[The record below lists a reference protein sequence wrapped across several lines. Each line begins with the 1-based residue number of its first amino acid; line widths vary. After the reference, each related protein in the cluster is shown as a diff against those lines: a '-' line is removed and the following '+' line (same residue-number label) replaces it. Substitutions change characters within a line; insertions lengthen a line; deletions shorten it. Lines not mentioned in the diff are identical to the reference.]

1 MMHGREKSDLAIV
14 AMKHGE
20 QSGAIRRG
28 VGGAKGGDQ
37 GECEPAK
44 APSGRRAGQ
53 TCHRRWSAYGKHLP
67 SHTQGG
73 SRMRESRTY
82 GSVRG
87 ARDETR
93 VPTATEAH
101 VHHDVACLKG
111 GARLILRAG
120 DRRRQPSGG
129 PWRRLS
135 YRRPPALH
143 SHRRPFCRGRSLR
156 VTQSSLV
163 RVSETS
169 AGRRAEN
176 LSAPRADEVIE

>member
-67 SHTQGG
+67 SRTQGG

-87 ARDETR
+87 ARDETH
-93 VPTATEAH
+93 VPTATPAR
-101 VHHDVACLKG
+101 VHHAARRRGSRVAAR
-111 GARLILRAG
+111 GARAAG
-120 DRRRQPSGG
+120 QGADHRLPGREYGSGHEPMDCCFCAATPRTRLDRG
-129 PWRRLS
+129 S
-135 YRRPPALH
+135 YRRDRVPLG
-143 SHRRPFCRGRSLR
+143 GRTR
-156 VTQSSLV
+156 
-163 RVSETS
+163 
-169 AGRRAEN
+169 
-176 LSAPRADEVIE
+176 

>member
-93 VPTATEAH
+93 VPTATFTVRLCCVGH
-101 VHHDVACLKG
+101 FSWCLHDAN
-111 GARLILRAG
+111 
-120 DRRRQPSGG
+120 
-129 PWRRLS
+129 
-135 YRRPPALH
+135 
-143 SHRRPFCRGRSLR
+143 RS
-156 VTQSSLV
+156 SKK
-163 RVSETS
+163 
-169 AGRRAEN
+169 
-176 LSAPRADEVIE
+176 